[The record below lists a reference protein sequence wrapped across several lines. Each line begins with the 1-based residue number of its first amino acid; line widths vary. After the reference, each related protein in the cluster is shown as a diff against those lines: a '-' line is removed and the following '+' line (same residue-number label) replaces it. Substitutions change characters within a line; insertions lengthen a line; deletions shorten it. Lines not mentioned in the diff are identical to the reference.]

1 MLIAAKANNVWNE
14 ERERLL
20 KRLDEMEKV
29 NLELSTKVEKL
40 VAENENKSKQVQ
52 ELMNELEKA
61 NDIKAK
67 LESELS
73 ESAKK
78 CSDFQT
84 KCNGFFKQVLSLN
97 RKQQDSEEEISELKQ
112 SIENFRAQVAE
123 KEAMM
128 TMMRDNVSSV

>member
-1 MLIAAKANNVWNE
+1 MDE
-14 ERERLL
+14 ERERNLKTIEEKERKESELL
-20 KRLDEMEKV
+20 QKIEE
-29 NLELSTKVEKL
+29 L
-40 VAENENKSKQVQ
+40 VAENENKSKQLVEATKQ
-52 ELMNELEKA
+52 LEIANE
-61 NDIKAK
+61 IRAK
-67 LESELS
+67 VEAELS

-112 SIENFRAQVAE
+112 VVEGLRALVAE

-128 TMMRDNVSSV
+128 VMMRDSVSFF